1 MSRATGS
8 GRLYRGLRLVCVC
21 QLARLHQRVAVNTDM
36 VTDVNTRLSPKIHV
50 VIILSLV
57 LIASA
62 YASDPIRILAIG
74 DSLIAGYGL
83 KPEEGFTAQ
92 LEKALNDK
100 DYTVQIVNSGI
111 SGDTTSGGL
120 ARIDWVLSDPYS
132 AVILNLGNNDAFRA
146 VPVDLVKQNLI
157 DILERIQSRKLPI
170 LLAGAKAPRN
180 LGPEYSEAFDT
191 IYPEIA
197 RHFDVLFY
205 PFFLEGVATDASLN
219 QQDGIHPNKAGVSLI
234 VIQMLPYVEKLI
246 SQAELASVVSEN

>member
-1 MSRATGS
+1 MITNINI
-8 GRLYRGLRLVCVC
+8 RLIRR
-21 QLARLHQRVAVNTDM
+21 
-36 VTDVNTRLSPKIHV
+36 IHF
-50 VIILSLV
+50 VIIISLV

-62 YASDPIRILAIG
+62 NASDSIRILAIG

-83 KPEEGFTAQ
+83 KPEDGFTAQ
-92 LEKALNDK
+92 LENALNDK
-100 DYTVQIVNSGI
+100 GYTVQIVNSGI

-132 AVILNLGNNDAFRA
+132 AVILNLGSNDAFRA

-157 DILERIQSRKLPI
+157 DILGRIQSRKLPV
-170 LLAGAKAPRN
+170 LLAGAMAPRN
-180 LGPEYSEAFDT
+180 LGPEYSEAFDA

-205 PFFLEGVATDASLN
+205 PFFLEGVATDNSLN

-246 SQAELASVVSEN
+246 SQAESDSVASGN

>member
-1 MSRATGS
+1 MITDINI
-8 GRLYRGLRLVCVC
+8 RLIR
-21 QLARLHQRVAVNTDM
+21 
-36 VTDVNTRLSPKIHV
+36 KIHF
-50 VIILSLV
+50 VIIISLV

-92 LEKALNDK
+92 LENALSDK
-100 DYTVQIVNSGI
+100 SYTVQIVNSGI

-132 AVILNLGNNDAFRA
+132 AVILNLGSNDAFRA

-157 DILERIQSRKLPI
+157 DILERIQSRNLPV
-170 LLAGAKAPRN
+170 LLAGAMAPRN
-180 LGPEYSEAFDT
+180 LGPEYSKAFDA

-205 PFFLEGVATDASLN
+205 PFFLEGVATDNSLN

-246 SQAELASVVSEN
+246 SQAELDSVVSGN